1 MDEKLLIV
9 WGTVLVSVCVSI
21 FNVAAQCHEQS
32 RCLDRGTCMVVD
44 NWSCSK
50 TGSTRSDN
58 ACSSETTQLQIFLL
72 LRVEYARLDK
82 LRHFLEIA
90 SGAQGDGTTQ
100 GH

>member
-44 NWSCSK
+44 NWSCS
-50 TGSTRSDN
+50 DN